1 MHHALC
7 SGGTAT
13 HRDGGWQSVL
23 PAALDNSTAVLPANG
38 DRLALV
44 PNGTLDLS
52 AVIITKNEADN
63 IAGALET
70 VAWIDDIV
78 VVDSGST
85 DDTVTIAQRYTD
97 RVTAHEWDGYGA
109 QKNHAVGLAAHDWVL
124 SLDADERVSTELAVE
139 IQQVMRAGPTV
150 QGYRIPRTTQ
160 YLGRWIRSTDWYP
173 DYQLRLYD
181 RRVSSWNTR
190 YVHESVAVEGRVW
203 RLHSEIHHH
212 AYRSLSHHLATID
225 RYTTFAAKQMLVEK
239 QRAGWFDL
247 IWHPPLVFLRN
258 YFLKLGFR
266 DGIPGLIISLMNSY
280 YVFLKFAKLWEQQR
294 VSDDQPS

>member
-1 MHHALC
+1 ML
-7 SGGTAT
+7 G
-13 HRDGGWQSVL
+13 
-23 PAALDNSTAVLPANG
+23 
-38 DRLALV
+38 
-44 PNGTLDLS
+44 GTLDLS

-97 RVTAHEWDGYGA
+97 RVTAREWEGYGA
-109 QKNHAVGLAAHDWVL
+109 QKNHAAGLAAHDWVL
-124 SLDADERVSTELAVE
+124 SLDADERISTELAAE

-173 DYQLRLYD
+173 DHQLRLYD
-181 RRVSSWNTR
+181 RRVASWNTR
-190 YVHESVAVEGRVW
+190 YVHESVTVEGRVG
-203 RLHSEIHHH
+203 RLRSEIRHH

-225 RYTTFAAKQMLVEK
+225 RYTTLAVKQMLADE

-247 IWHPPLVFLRN
+247 IGHPPLVFLRN
-258 YFLKLGFR
+258 YVLRLGFR

-294 VSDDQPS
+294 VSDSRSA